1 MSAAPEFK
9 YTDRDVRE
17 DSSLEP
23 LAIAYLL
30 NYGGEFEPLVEAK
43 EYLAEYG
50 ELTTLL
56 VRKTLNCMRHD
67 VNVLSKLPRPER
79 NTDNVVDINTS
90 RRKNRKEVWKCE
102 ETKPHEYHWNRDAQ
116 QACQGV
122 PFAINRVDFR
132 IKVNVKRPF
141 AIARQ
146 GRVVHGTNGY
156 AYISAIPPRHQWGM
170 SRLQDLNVKTVC
182 INPSWLKNP
191 FLLTESEVGRYVNQ
205 VGINGFD
212 IKMCPR
218 CMSAS

>member
-17 DSSLEP
+17 DPTLEP

-43 EYLAEYG
+43 EYLAEEG

-67 VNVLSKLPRPER
+67 VNVLSRLPKPER
-79 NTDNVVDINTS
+79 TTDNVVDINTP
-90 RRKNRKEVWKCE
+90 RGKIRKQVWKC
-102 ETKPHEYHWNRDAQ
+102 TDTQPHEYHWNHAAQ
-116 QACQGV
+116 RSCQGV
-122 PFAINRVDFR
+122 PFAINRDELR
-132 IKVNVKRPF
+132 LKVKVKRPF

-146 GRVVHGTNGY
+146 GRVVHSTNGY
-156 AYISAIPPRHQWGM
+156 AWISAVPPRHKWGM
-170 SRLQDLNVKTVC
+170 AEFRDLNVKTTC
-182 INPSWLKNP
+182 INPSWLRNP
-191 FLLTESEVGRYVNQ
+191 FLLTKADVGRYVNQ
-205 VGINGFD
+205 VGIDGFD

-218 CMSAS
+218 CMPGS